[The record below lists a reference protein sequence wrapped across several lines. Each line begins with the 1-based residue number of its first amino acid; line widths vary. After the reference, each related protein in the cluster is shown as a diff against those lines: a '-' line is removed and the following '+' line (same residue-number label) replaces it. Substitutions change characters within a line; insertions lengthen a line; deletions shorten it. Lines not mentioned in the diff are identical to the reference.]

1 VANVATINEAP
12 LMMLLLENIGVV
24 FVISWP
30 PDDRSDK
37 HELLDSKE
45 GRKQKAPHL
54 FTLYTVPKKR
64 AHKSGHLAK
73 Y

>member
-1 VANVATINEAP
+1 
-12 LMMLLLENIGVV
+12 MMLLLENIGVV

-45 GRKQKAPHL
+45 GRKQKAPIYL
-54 FTLYTVPKKR
+54 PFILCPKSEHINR
-64 AHKSGHLAK
+64 VIWQNTKSGNGHCQ
-73 Y
+73 